1 MGVQFPLPANQFFN
15 LLSTFYSIIPN
26 SYFTSYIQVV
36 AEATMKDTQ
45 IFVWVVRAIY
55 VEAHGSMNYFHANL
69 PHFVDKPDR
78 ILKHSIGFHIFFD
91 LSKIINP
98 KIGSL
103 RHHLLV

>member
-1 MGVQFPLPANQFFN
+1 
-15 LLSTFYSIIPN
+15 
-26 SYFTSYIQVV
+26 
-36 AEATMKDTQ
+36 MKDAQ

-55 VEAHGSMNYFHANL
+55 VEAHWRMKYFHANL

-98 KIGSL
+98 KIGSS
-103 RHHLLV
+103 RCHLLVGTRTILAYLETTV